1 MSKTKVSI
9 FTIGFG
15 SGGAE
20 KVISLLLKHLVT
32 DFDVTLVLIRNH
44 IQFDIP
50 KDVKVVTLFKKSD
63 AMVEKSILIKL
74 ITAIQSIFRYKRFIK
89 NENIEVS
96 ISFLALPNIINGILA
111 MFNKKVKTVIS
122 ERCFPSKMYADNK
135 ISLKFAKLFYPLF
148 YNKCDVLFSNSMH
161 INTDLQANFGVKIP
175 TKVIYNPIELHH
187 KTTEKFSI
195 NGTFKVINIGRTTPE
210 KNQKLLLKSF
220 KSLNNSFKLTILGGG
235 PLLSELKT
243 FANQSQIEEHINFE
257 GNVTNVYP
265 HLNKSHCF
273 VLSSSTEGFPNVLL
287 EAMSIGLPVIST
299 NCMSGPLEIL
309 NNNNEVI
316 IANGEFYKTKY
327 GILVNVND
335 YEAIAKALNYLK
347 SDKQT
352 YQEYSRMSLE
362 RANDFSLPI
371 IYNEFKTLITDN

>member
-1 MSKTKVSI
+1 MSKTKISI
-9 FTIGFG
+9 LTIGFG

-20 KVISLLLKHLVT
+20 KVISLLLKHLVL

-50 KDVKVVTLFKKSD
+50 KNVKVVTLFEKSD
-63 AMVEKSILIKL
+63 ALVEKSTLIKL
-74 ITAIQSIFRYKRFIK
+74 ITAIQSVFRYKRFIK
-89 NENIEVS
+89 KEHIDVS

-111 MFNKKVKTVIS
+111 ILNKRVKTIIS

-148 YNKCDVLFSNSMH
+148 YNKCDLLFSNSMH
-161 INTDLQANFGVKIP
+161 INKDLQDNFGIKIP

-187 KTTEKFSI
+187 KTTEKFSV
-195 NGTFKVINIGRTTPE
+195 NGAFKVINIGRTTPE
-210 KNQKLLLKSF
+210 KNQKLLLNSF
-220 KSLNNSFKLTILGGG
+220 RSLDNSFKLTILGGG
-235 PLLSELKT
+235 PLLPELKT
-243 FANQSQIEEHINFE
+243 FANQSQIDKHINFE

-265 HLNKSHCF
+265 YLNDSHCF
-273 VLSSSTEGFPNVLL
+273 VLSSTTEGFPNVLL

-309 NNNNEVI
+309 NNNTEVI
-316 IANGEFYKTKY
+316 ISNGEFYKTKY

-335 YEAIAKALNYLK
+335 HEAITKALNYLK
-347 SDKQT
+347 TDRQAYENYSQT
-352 YQEYSRMSLE
+352 SLE
-362 RANDFSLPI
+362 RAKAFSLPI
-371 IYNEFKTLITDN
+371 IYNEFKTLITAN